1 MDGARPGA
9 PPSGNPPID
18 MAARAPQTDRQRTRR
33 PMMKSRVLFLAISL
47 SILAPSTAGAD
58 GDPSN
63 TRACRIGEPACVRM
77 VIRDM
82 NRRFRPLARRCDHA
96 AIFAL
101 AYLRTTETFRDTL
114 DTIGYA
120 DPASVIHED
129 AGFAEL
135 YFGAFDGFFRHG
147 HHRHAAPVPPAWD
160 IAFTAGATR
169 SVTAAGDAL
178 LGFNAHIQR
187 DLPFLLYDLDVMGRP
202 ISHEDHTL
210 VNDFLAKVD
219 VTAEI
224 VARFDPTFGDNADPA
239 GLFALIV
246 SWREL
251 AFTNY
256 LRLRDAPTPAARAAV
271 AADIEAYAAGVAA
284 GIAATT
290 AYPPGQDSSARD
302 AFCAAQVHDGDDGV
316 NNDDDDDE

>member
-1 MDGARPGA
+1 MRHFAGFF
-9 PPSGNPPID
+9 
-18 MAARAPQTDRQRTRR
+18 
-33 PMMKSRVLFLAISL
+33 VISL
-47 SILAPSTAGAD
+47 GILAPGTADAAK
-58 GDPSN
+58 DPSE
-63 TRACRIGEPACVRM
+63 TRACRVGEPACVRI

-82 NRRFRPLARRCDHA
+82 NRRFRPLARHCDHA

-135 YFGAFDGFFRHG
+135 YFRAFDAFFRPG
-147 HHRHAAPVPPAWD
+147 HHHHHAAPVPPAWD

-169 SVTAAGDAL
+169 SVTSAGDAL

-210 VNDFLAKVD
+210 VNDFLAQVD

-246 SWREL
+246 SWREI

-290 AYPPGQDSSARD
+290 AYAPGQDSSARD
-302 AFCAAQVHDGDDGV
+302 AFCAAQAHGDDDGDD
-316 NNDDDDDE
+316 E